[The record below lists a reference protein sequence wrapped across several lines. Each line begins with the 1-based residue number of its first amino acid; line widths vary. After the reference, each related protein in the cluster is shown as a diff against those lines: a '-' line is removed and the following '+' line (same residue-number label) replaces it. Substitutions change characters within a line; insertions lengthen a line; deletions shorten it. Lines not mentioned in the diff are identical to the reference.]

1 MKPSVALACGL
12 SIAIIAGCAA
22 TAPSAS
28 PPASTGSSVASASES
43 AAPSASASS
52 SSLAAVTWKDYSV
65 EKPEPFRIS
74 LPDTWQAIDA
84 SQLAD
89 SEMLTKL
96 QQQNPNLAAILRT
109 SIDQMRSGGIS
120 FVAIDPQSAS
130 TTRPFAD
137 NLNVVP
143 PKGQV
148 TTDRWDEF
156 VRQSAIGIQQALKL
170 AQPPRATSVSLPN
183 AERAAELIY
192 TYELAMPSGEK
203 LVVAVQQYLLLAKNK
218 PFVLSMSTTQ
228 DQQAARRDL
237 FTEIANRFKP
247 G

>member
-1 MKPSVALACGL
+1 MKPSAGLAYVL
-12 SIAIIAGCAA
+12 TIASLA
-22 TAPSAS
+22 TACATATPSAS
-28 PPASTGSSVASASES
+28 APAPTGSSLPAASES
-43 AAPSASASS
+43 AAQSAGASP
-52 SSLAAVTWKDYSV
+52 ATVTWKDYSV
-65 EKPEPFRIS
+65 QNPEPFRIS

-89 SEMLTKL
+89 SETLTKL

-148 TTDRWDEF
+148 TPDRWDEF

-170 AQPPRATSVSLPN
+170 AQAPSATAVSIPN
-183 AERAAELIY
+183 TQRAAQLIY
-192 TYELAMPSGEK
+192 TYELAMPTGEK
-203 LVVAVQQYLLLAKNK
+203 LVVAVQQYLVLANSK
-218 PFVLSMSTTQ
+218 PFVLSMSTTL
-228 DQQAARRDL
+228 DQQVPRRDL
-237 FTEIANRFKP
+237 FTEIANRFMP